1 MKRYAVLLVM
11 VLLFSGCSVLPRI
24 TFDRPNT
31 VPQKTE
37 KVQKVVRCKGDIELD
52 DLGRVIS
59 CKGGFYSTEK
69 TYNQEERKLTLKERF
84 LNFLANLK
92 GYFFWVVVLL
102 FFFAPGVL
110 SFILGRFIEG
120 VFGVS
125 RKALE
130 STVRAIKKAKSNG
143 GQYLKELEE
152 EHNKDPKVKKVVNQI
167 RAEVSAK

>member
-1 MKRYAVLLVM
+1 MKRIVFLILMCLV
-11 VLLFSGCSVLPRI
+11 CSSCTFLPRI

-37 KVQKVVRCKGDIELD
+37 KVQKVVRCKGDIKLD
-52 DLGRVIS
+52 DLGRVIF
-59 CKGGFYSTEK
+59 CTGGFYSTEK

-143 GQYLKELEE
+143 GEYLKELEE

-167 RAEVSAK
+167 RADVSAK